1 MVSTLVFVVLVSS
14 QTAHWNMH
22 CCRSLHT
29 DISNLTWRVLYQRHG
44 TQMRCC
50 ASLVLN
56 IDHFLSIEPKY
67 KIPVSW
73 QYYWGHLH
81 IFIHKMINFPTDTIN
96 FTSAMFIW
104 MEAWSLA
111 PMILLLAELQKR
123 TKYITFTFLWVTS
136 YTLTSKRI
144 VMTNTAFNWAWRT
157 NYASF
162 QLITKVYFPK
172 NDQDDS
178 SAISVYGSSLT
189 IYVGRTGP
197 QIHQRRSAWLKLYRW
212 SLTKLKKIN

>member
-136 YTLTSKRI
+136 YTLTSTRI

-172 NDQDDS
+172 KWS
-178 SAISVYGSSLT
+178 RWFLSYLCVWIITHHLRGTY
-189 IYVGRTGP
+189 
-197 QIHQRRSAWLKLYRW
+197 RSTNSPASFCMIKVVQVVAY
-212 SLTKLKKIN
+212 KAEKN